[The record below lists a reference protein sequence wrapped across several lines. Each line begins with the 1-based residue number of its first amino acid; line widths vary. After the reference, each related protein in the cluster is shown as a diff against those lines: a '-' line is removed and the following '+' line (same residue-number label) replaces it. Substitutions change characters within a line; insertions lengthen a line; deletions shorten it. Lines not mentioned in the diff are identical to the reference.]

1 MTFIGGAR
9 YFWGP
14 ILGACFLTWVNDLIS
29 SWTKHWPL
37 IQGALFVVLVLY
49 APNGLSGLVM
59 SLRDR
64 LRAKATA
71 NPRPAVGNGGERA
84 CLK

>member
-1 MTFIGGAR
+1 
-9 YFWGP
+9 
-14 ILGACFLTWVNDLIS
+14 
-29 SWTKHWPL
+29 
-37 IQGALFVVLVLY
+37 LFVVLVLY